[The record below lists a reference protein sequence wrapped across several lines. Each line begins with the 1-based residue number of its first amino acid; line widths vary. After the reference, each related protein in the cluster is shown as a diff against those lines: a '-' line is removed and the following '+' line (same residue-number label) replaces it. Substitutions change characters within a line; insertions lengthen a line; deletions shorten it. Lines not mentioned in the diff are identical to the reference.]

1 MHILPPFSLLP
12 RALFP
17 LFIRPFLSLCSFYLH
32 SFSADSKSAYRVPF
46 CPRCAL
52 FFFSFIKE
60 SAYGHNYD
68 HARIIILFGV
78 FRSLFEA
85 TGTVFQKICY
95 TEWNLNARHR
105 KIAPPQPRSDLNP
118 PCSLTHP
125 AIYNLKSGARNL
137 FSMVG
142 HSVPRFMVLPQAK
155 LPQAVMRQN
164 KPCGGWN
171 ISSAEI

>member
-1 MHILPPFSLLP
+1 MVTIMTTRGLSSFLEYSVPYLRQQERYFKRFVTPNGISMPGTERFS
-12 RALFP
+12 
-17 LFIRPFLSLCSFYLH
+17 
-32 SFSADSKSAYRVPF
+32 
-46 CPRCAL
+46 
-52 FFFSFIKE
+52 
-60 SAYGHNYD
+60 
-68 HARIIILFGV
+68 
-78 FRSLFEA
+78 
-85 TGTVFQKICY
+85 
-95 TEWNLNARHR
+95 
-105 KIAPPQPRSDLNP
+105 PPQPRSDLNP

-171 ISSAEI
+171 ISSAEIRPEDNLLLSKRKHQLHQRIAHMHIFNRNAEGVLIHFRIGKIPKPAHAVFTEQQRC